1 MEFVAKFA
9 ATGHR
14 PGKTR
19 GFTLIE
25 LLVVT
30 AVVAILAAI
39 LFPVFLAV
47 RENGR
52 QAACL
57 SNQRQIGLAL
67 MQYAQDQD
75 ERLPNG
81 ILPAGTDYFWSG
93 EGWAG
98 QCSAYLHS
106 TAVLDCPDDPTAP
119 DGPRDPVVSYGYNI
133 NLVQGDGWLDERA
146 APGLTLADIAAPAK
160 TVMLFEV
167 SGITANAADSQEGAG
182 LGGQPGRYLSA
193 SGNGLDNR
201 LYAHKTPDTD
211 TDNLYATGYL
221 GGRATTPDGQ
231 FRPAQG
237 RHDGGA
243 DYLLAD
249 GHVQWLRGDAVSSG
263 LAAAQSTDPQG
274 ATQNG
279 FSAAGT
285 EAFASRVHATFSP
298 R

>member
-1 MEFVAKFA
+1 MKA
-9 ATGHR
+9 G
-14 PGKTR
+14 

-25 LLVVT
+25 LLVVI
-30 AVVAILAAI
+30 AVIAIIAAI

-47 RENGR
+47 REKGR

-81 ILPAGTDYFWSG
+81 ILPAGATYFWSG

-98 QCSAYLHS
+98 QCRSYLHS

-119 DGPRDPVVSYGYNI
+119 AGPHDPVVSYGYNI
-133 NLVQGDGWLDERA
+133 NLVQGDGWLDKKA
-146 APGLTLADIAAPAK
+146 APGLTLADLSAPAK
-160 TVMLFEV
+160 TVTLFEV
-167 SGITANAADSQEGAG
+167 SGVTANAADSQEGG
-182 LGGQPGRYLSA
+182 GQGGQPGRYFSA

-211 TDNLYATGYL
+211 TDNCYATGYL
-221 GGRATTPDGQ
+221 GGRATIPDGQ

-237 RHDGGA
+237 RHDGGS

-249 GHVQWLRGDAVSSG
+249 GHVAWLRGSGVSSG
-263 LAAAQSTDPQG
+263 LPAAQPTDPQG
-274 ATQNG
+274 ATKNG
-279 FSAAGT
+279 FSAVGT
-285 EAFASRVHATFSP
+285 EAAATSFLATFSP